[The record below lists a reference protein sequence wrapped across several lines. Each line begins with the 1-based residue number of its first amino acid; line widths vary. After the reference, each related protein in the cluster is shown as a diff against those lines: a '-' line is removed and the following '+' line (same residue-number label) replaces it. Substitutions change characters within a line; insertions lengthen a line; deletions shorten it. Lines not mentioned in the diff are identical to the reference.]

1 MSAWLECPE
10 LATSQLVTSTAH
22 ADARA
27 AAAASAID
35 SVPKVATVT
44 VLGHIN
50 HGKTS
55 LLDTITNKRVAAS
68 EAGGITQQLRSH
80 CLKHKGNKINLL
92 DTPGHSLFE
101 SIRLNTMC
109 VTDAAMLV
117 VAANEGV
124 SCQTRECAGYVASR
138 GLPALVVYTKLD
150 LGMTALQRARAE
162 LVKLGIALESEGGW
176 VPEVCVSARSKEN
189 VQLLLDVLC
198 SVLEAEKA
206 ECDVGARPQGV
217 VLDVSASEGCETRAC
232 VLVTAGVLTPG
243 RALASARALKLANGV
258 RFAMASTL
266 TFVTGVV
273 EHVKP
278 GQLLTTQRGETALPA
293 RASQV
298 AIVIKA
304 DSLSSI
310 QGLNA
315 LMTARRVSI
324 AHASVGP
331 LTDANVA
338 LASAVGSLA
347 VAFNTKV
354 SAEARKAAIKLGVTL
369 VEADVV
375 YAVADAIEAALCA
388 KQRERAT
395 ARATVVKGS
404 GVRDSAILGAKMTRG
419 ELRARQRVEV
429 WRGDANVGSLTVC
442 GLNRL
447 GAPVSTVRRGQEFE
461 LCVDASASAPAVIK
475 PGDELKAN
483 TARG

>member
-22 ADARA
+22 ADAKA
-27 AAAASAID
+27 AAEASAID

-124 SCQTRECAGYVASR
+124 SCQTRECAGYVVSR
-138 GLPALVVYTKLD
+138 GLPALVAYTKLD
-150 LGMTALQRARAE
+150 LGTMALQRARAE
-162 LVKLGIALESEGGW
+162 LTKLGVALESEGGW

-243 RALASARALKLANGV
+243 RALASASARALKLADGV

-266 TFVTGVV
+266 AFVTGVV

-278 GQLLTTQRGETALPA
+278 GQLLTTQRGETALTA
-293 RASQV
+293 RAGQV

-310 QGLNA
+310 QGLDA

-354 SAEARKAAIKLGVTL
+354 SAEARKAANKLGVTL

-375 YAVADAIEAALCA
+375 YEVADAIEAALCE
-388 KQRERAT
+388 KQRGRAT
-395 ARATVVKGS
+395 ARAIVVKSS
-404 GVRDSAILGAKMTRG
+404 GVRASAILSAKMTRG
-419 ELRARQRVEV
+419 ELRTRQRVEV
-429 WRGDANVGSLTVC
+429 
-442 GLNRL
+442 
-447 GAPVSTVRRGQEFE
+447 
-461 LCVDASASAPAVIK
+461 
-475 PGDELKAN
+475 
-483 TARG
+483 